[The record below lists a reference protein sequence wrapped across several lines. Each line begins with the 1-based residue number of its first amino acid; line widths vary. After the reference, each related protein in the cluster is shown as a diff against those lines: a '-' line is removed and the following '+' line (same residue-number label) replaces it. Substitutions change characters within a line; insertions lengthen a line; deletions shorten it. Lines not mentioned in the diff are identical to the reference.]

1 MIIANSPGV
10 QIISASGKN
19 RHTVIPLIICVMMIE
34 SEYCIECFIWFLML
48 ESPEEK
54 NEFTD
59 KLKVNQTWQF
69 ESPVI
74 STPVLFLALFP
85 SLSANLRLGEL

>member
-1 MIIANSPGV
+1 
-10 QIISASGKN
+10 
-19 RHTVIPLIICVMMIE
+19 
-34 SEYCIECFIWFLML
+34 ML

-85 SLSANLRLGEL
+85 SLPANLRLGEL

>member
-1 MIIANSPGV
+1 
-10 QIISASGKN
+10 
-19 RHTVIPLIICVMMIE
+19 
-34 SEYCIECFIWFLML
+34 ML
-48 ESPEEK
+48 ESPEER

-59 KLKVNQTWQF
+59 ILKVNQTWQF

-85 SLSANLRLGEL
+85 SLPANLRLGEL

>member
-1 MIIANSPGV
+1 
-10 QIISASGKN
+10 
-19 RHTVIPLIICVMMIE
+19 
-34 SEYCIECFIWFLML
+34 ML

-74 STPVLFLALFP
+74 STRFILGPF
-85 SLSANLRLGEL
+85 SLIVSEFKTGWVVTI